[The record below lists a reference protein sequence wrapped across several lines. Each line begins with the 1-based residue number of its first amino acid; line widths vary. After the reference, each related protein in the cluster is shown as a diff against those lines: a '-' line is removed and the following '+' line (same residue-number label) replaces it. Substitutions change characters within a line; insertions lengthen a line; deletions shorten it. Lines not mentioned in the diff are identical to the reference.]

1 MTRWSTI
8 DGNWEEIAD
17 EAAMLRNYF
26 AVMCGQQRT
35 PMVDDSARFVTGTN
49 RWGLDTRDRDPS
61 IPNCCEHLNKIDPKR
76 RRAGCFGTARQ
87 NNETLVLRAATAV
100 CSARLPSWEELNAR
114 NHGNLGYRPP
124 RRLPRAT
131 RHRDRYHRLKRTAAS
146 TSRDRVA
153 RASQVHVIR

>member
-61 IPNCCEHLNKIDPKR
+61 IPNL
-76 RRAGCFGTARQ
+76 
-87 NNETLVLRAATAV
+87 LRALEQN
-100 CSARLPSWEELNAR
+100 RPEE
-114 NHGNLGYRPP
+114 
-124 RRLPRAT
+124 
-131 RHRDRYHRLKRTAAS
+131 K
-146 TSRDRVA
+146 TSRLLRN
-153 RASQVHVIR
+153 SSTK